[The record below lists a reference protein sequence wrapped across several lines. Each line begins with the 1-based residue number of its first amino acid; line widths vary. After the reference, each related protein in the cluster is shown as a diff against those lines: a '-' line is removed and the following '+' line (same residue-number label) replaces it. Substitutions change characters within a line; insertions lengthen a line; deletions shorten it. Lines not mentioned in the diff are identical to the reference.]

1 TKEASDMVLTDDNF
15 ATIVN
20 AVEQGRTIYD
30 NIRKFVH
37 YLLSANAGEVL
48 LMFFGALLGWPAPLV
63 PIQILWINLVTDA
76 FPALALGLEPPE
88 PDIMSRPPR
97 PPREAVISLRRG
109 GLILFHGGLIAAA
122 GALAFHLTYAGDPQN
137 LAVARTVTFGTLAYA
152 QLAFAL
158 GCRSDRYTLPRLGL
172 LSNPWLL
179 AAIAFSGLLQLAALT
194 IPALRPIF
202 QVSGVGGPA
211 WLLIAGL
218 AIAPLI
224 VVEAAKLA
232 ANLVPPERNRHE
244 RAR

>member
-1 TKEASDMVLTDDNF
+1 MEIKNLMVTGGCGFIGSNFIRHLLAKEDFTGR
-15 ATIVN
+15 IVN
-20 AVEQGRTIYD
+20 V
-30 NIRKFVH
+30 
-37 YLLSANAGEVL
+37 
-48 LMFFGALLGWPAPLV
+48 
-63 PIQILWINLVTDA
+63 DA
-76 FPALALGLEPPE
+76 
-88 PDIMSRPPR
+88 
-97 PPREAVISLRRG
+97 
-109 GLILFHGGLIAAA
+109 
-122 GALAFHLTYAGDPQN
+122 LTYAGNPEN

-158 GCRSDRYTLPRLGL
+158 GCRSDRYALPRLGL